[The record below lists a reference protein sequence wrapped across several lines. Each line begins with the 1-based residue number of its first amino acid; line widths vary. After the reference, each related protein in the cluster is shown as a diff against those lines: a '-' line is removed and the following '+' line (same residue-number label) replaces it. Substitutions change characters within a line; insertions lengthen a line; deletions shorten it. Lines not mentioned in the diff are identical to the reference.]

1 MQMYPKIIQG
11 GMGVAVSNWRLAR
24 TVASRGQMGVISGT
38 GLDTVVARRLQ
49 LGDEGG
55 HLRMAFDAFPFQ
67 EMANRVWE
75 RYFRPDGKADD
86 AAFKSKPMPMM
97 KPTVAANE
105 LTVVANF
112 VEVFL
117 AKHGHEGWVGI
128 NLLEKIQ
135 LPTLPSLFGAMLAGV
150 NVVLMGAGIPRQIP
164 AVLDSL
170 ANLEPTRLA
179 IEVAGAEQGELF
191 FNEFVPRDFCPPS
204 FKPIPRPK
212 FFAIVA
218 STALATN
225 LVKKCQPPVDGLVI
239 EYPTA
244 GGHNAPPRGAM
255 MLDEN
260 NEPIYGEKDVPD
272 LEAIAKLGVP
282 FWLAGS
288 FAEPSK
294 VEEAVAQGAQGVQV
308 GTAFAFC
315 NESGIDAD
323 LKRQVVRS
331 SLDGTVSVFTDAK
344 ASPTGFPFKV
354 LNLDGTLSQAN
365 VYDQRTRICDMGYLR
380 TAYKMDDG
388 RIGYRCASEPVEDY
402 VKKGG
407 AIEDTVGRKCLCNAL
422 MATAG
427 YGQVRHGVAEMPI
440 LTTGNDVVNLH
451 RFVPAGA
458 DNYSAL
464 DVIDVLLGTRVV
476 RT

>member
-24 TVASRGQMGVISGT
+24 TVAARGQMGVISGT

-49 LGDEGG
+49 LGDSGG
-55 HLRMAFDAFPFQ
+55 HLRMAFDAFPLQ
-67 EMANRVWE
+67 DMANRVWE
-75 RYFRPDGKADD
+75 RYFRPDGKDED

-164 AVLDSL
+164 AALDSL
-170 ANLEPTRLA
+170 AQLEPTRLA
-179 IEVAGAEQGELF
+179 IEVMGADPGEIF
-191 FNEFVPRDFCPPS
+191 YNEFVPRDFCPTS
-204 FKPIPRPK
+204 FSSIPRPK

-218 STALATN
+218 STALATT
-225 LVKKCQPPVDGLVI
+225 LVKKCQPPVDGLVV

-272 LEAIAKLGVP
+272 LGTIANLGVP

-288 FAEPSK
+288 YADPAK
-294 VEEAVAQGAQGVQV
+294 LEEAISYGAQGVQV

-315 NESGIDAD
+315 NESGIATH
-323 LKRQVVRS
+323 LKREVVRA
-331 SLDGTVSVFTDAK
+331 SLDGTIQVFTDAK

-354 LNLDGTLSQAN
+354 LLQDGTISQPN
-365 VYDQRTRICDMGYLR
+365 VYEKRERICDMGYLR
-380 TAYKMDDG
+380 TAYKMEDG
-388 RIGYRCASEPVEDY
+388 KLGYRCASEPVEDY

-427 YGQVRHGVAEMPI
+427 YGQVRHSVHEMPI
-440 LTTGNDVVNLH
+440 LTTGNDVVNIG
-451 RFVPAGA
+451 RFVPAGQ
-458 DNYSAL
+458 DNYSAN
-464 DVIDVLLGTRVV
+464 DVIDVLLGARPVRV
-476 RT
+476 